1 MKSLYFYLLLTTGA
15 VLFLCSFK
23 IERGRHIYRNQWAIP
38 AQQNLKIRN
47 SSKENLEVVLY
58 NPSQTSDL
66 KYINSSN
73 ELKVLPKNDSV
84 KTKINFANEFYVV
97 NASSGESIFKLKI
110 LNNSGRIK
118 AFIKKQLPK
127 N

>member
-1 MKSLYFYLLLTTGA
+1 MKSLYLYLLLIVGT
-15 VLFLCSFK
+15 VIFLCSFTM
-23 IERGRHIYRNQWAIP
+23 ERGRHIYRNHWTIP
-38 AQQNLKIRN
+38 AQQNLKIKN
-47 SSKENLEVVLY
+47 SSKEDLEVVLY

-66 KYINSSN
+66 KYMNSSN

-84 KTKINFANEFYVV
+84 KTRINFANEFYVV
-97 NASSGESIFKLKI
+97 NTASSESVFRLKI

>member
-1 MKSLYFYLLLTTGA
+1 M
-15 VLFLCSFK
+15 
-23 IERGRHIYRNQWAIP
+23 ERGRHIYRNHWAIP
-38 AQQNLKIRN
+38 AQQNLKIKN
-47 SSKENLEVVLY
+47 SSKEDLEVVLY

-66 KYINSSN
+66 KYMNSSN

-84 KTKINFANEFYVV
+84 KTRINFANEFYVV
-97 NASSGESIFKLKI
+97 NTASSESTFRLKI